1 MEERRQLVS
10 VVCKICESDI
20 SKSVKRGEKI
30 FIGTCL
36 DCQAQEDL
44 DYTPTGL
51 PNPKR
56 HRIDRGFD
64 NRLPKMNTIDPF
76 EHEYKLKA
84 RQKPQLRKF
93 KDA

>member
-1 MEERRQLVS
+1 MICCYRCEATVS
-10 VVCKICESDI
+10 PSSCAV
-20 SKSVKRGEKI
+20 RGKEKI

-51 PNPKR
+51 PNIRPQKL
-56 HRIDRGFD
+56 DRGFD
-64 NRLPKMNTIDPF
+64 NRLPRMNIIDPF